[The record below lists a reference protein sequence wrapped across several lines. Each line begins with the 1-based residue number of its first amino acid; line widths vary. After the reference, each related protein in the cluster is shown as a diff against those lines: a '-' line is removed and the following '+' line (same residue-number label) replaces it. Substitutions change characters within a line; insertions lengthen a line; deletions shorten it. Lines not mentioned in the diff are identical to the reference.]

1 MFDTLIRGG
10 AVVDG
15 TGRPAFAADVAVSG
29 GRIAAIGDLSAASAA
44 HVIDAAGRTVTPGFI
59 DIHRHADAALFR
71 PGFGAAEL
79 CQGLTTIVN
88 GNCGLSAAPFGPAHG
103 DAIRDYL
110 RPITGALP
118 PELVTETLSGY
129 FASVP
134 NIPVH
139 VGMLAGAGVLR
150 ADAAGYELEHLEDRH
165 YRALHR
171 ALEQALA
178 DGALGLNEG
187 EAARMVRTPW
197 FDYDIPFEQAAE
209 LGTRKVIK
217 DHAAVGVV
225 MTTDGTVT
233 ELPRE
238 AYEAAEERVVR
249 ELKELGKPFI
259 VVLNTL
265 NPEGAQARSLK
276 NALSEKYDVAVEAVN
291 VEQMRLS
298 EVGGLME
305 SLLFEFPLTELR
317 MDVPAWLGALDE
329 DHYLVTGVM
338 EQVRRAAAQMSRVRD
353 YEKLVAAAKEADAVE
368 DVRVTAVKLNEGA
381 VELKAELKDG
391 LFFRVLGEASGQ
403 NVEGEEHLLKLMKE
417 LVDARREYDR
427 VKDAL
432 QSVRETGYGLVP
444 PEMDELT
451 LEEPQLVKQGS
462 RFGVRLKAGAPS
474 LHMIRVDIQTEVSP
488 IVGTEKQS
496 EELVKSLLSNFE
508 GDPKSLWETEIFGR
522 SLSELVKEGLAGK
535 LMRMPDDVRSKVQQ
549 SLAKIINEGNGGMI
563 CILL

>member
-1 MFDTLIRGG
+1 MTWPMARD
-10 AVVDG
+10 
-15 TGRPAFAADVAVSG
+15 
-29 GRIAAIGDLSAASAA
+29 IAS
-44 HVIDAAGRTVTPGFI
+44 RYNVTCLPVNC
-59 DIHRHADAALFR
+59 L
-71 PGFGAAEL
+71 EL
-79 CQGLTTIVN
+79 
-88 GNCGLSAAPFGPAHG
+88 
-103 DAIRDYL
+103 DD
-110 RPITGALP
+110 
-118 PELVTETLSGY
+118 
-129 FASVP
+129 
-134 NIPVH
+134 
-139 VGMLAGAGVLR
+139 
-150 ADAAGYELEHLEDRH
+150 
-165 YRALHR
+165 
-171 ALEQALA
+171 
-178 DGALGLNEG
+178 
-187 EAARMVRTPW
+187 
-197 FDYDIPFEQAAE
+197 
-209 LGTRKVIK
+209 
-217 DHAAVGVV
+217 AAVG
-225 MTTDGTVT
+225 DI
-233 ELPRE
+233 
-238 AYEAAEERVVR
+238 
-249 ELKELGKPFI
+249 LKAIL
-259 VVLNTL
+259 
-265 NPEGAQARSLK
+265 
-276 NALSEKYDVAVEAVN
+276 Y
-291 VEQMRLS
+291 
-298 EVGGLME
+298 
-305 SLLFEFPLTELR
+305 EFPLTELR

>member
-1 MFDTLIRGG
+1 
-10 AVVDG
+10 
-15 TGRPAFAADVAVSG
+15 
-29 GRIAAIGDLSAASAA
+29 
-44 HVIDAAGRTVTPGFI
+44 
-59 DIHRHADAALFR
+59 
-71 PGFGAAEL
+71 
-79 CQGLTTIVN
+79 
-88 GNCGLSAAPFGPAHG
+88 
-103 DAIRDYL
+103 
-110 RPITGALP
+110 
-118 PELVTETLSGY
+118 
-129 FASVP
+129 
-134 NIPVH
+134 
-139 VGMLAGAGVLR
+139 
-150 ADAAGYELEHLEDRH
+150 
-165 YRALHR
+165 
-171 ALEQALA
+171 
-178 DGALGLNEG
+178 
-187 EAARMVRTPW
+187 
-197 FDYDIPFEQAAE
+197 
-209 LGTRKVIK
+209 
-217 DHAAVGVV
+217 
-225 MTTDGTVT
+225 
-233 ELPRE
+233 
-238 AYEAAEERVVR
+238 
-249 ELKELGKPFI
+249 
-259 VVLNTL
+259 
-265 NPEGAQARSLK
+265 
-276 NALSEKYDVAVEAVN
+276 
-291 VEQMRLS
+291 MRLS